1 MATVEWTCIGKR
13 EAQGGGLA
21 TFFMTPEGQE
31 KGYKLKAKSV
41 FRFARPGAVYSVEL
55 NDEGRITDAR
65 YARQSTDERLHEWIM
80 LSETAEAEV
89 EAVNMAKKLS
99 QSATFRALMDEV
111 KVIYNKQIT
120 PAGRRAVLACVMEAI
135 ARS

>member
-1 MATVEWTCIGKR
+1 
-13 EAQGGGLA
+13 
-21 TFFMTPEGQE
+21 MTPEGQE